1 MDWKNIKVISIYES
15 RMVVRSFVFWV
26 LMLAVIGG
34 INFLLWKT
42 LCHFYSAS
50 WSWLMHCQSFS
61 FPLVS
66 AYLYNIV
73 QALVLFFVSAEVFTR
88 EQQRGPLEAL
98 HVRPAGNR
106 ELLLGKALGMIRV
119 FLAVGLCS
127 MLVSAGIN
135 LWGSVAP
142 FSPWYYLYYFLT
154 LTLPSLVFFTGFSL
168 WVSWLTRSRGT
179 SLAILAGFLYLSAVV
194 LPGILGGLLDFTGSG
209 LSNVF
214 SVATGHVDGRTY
226 ALHRLAYLLA
236 GAGFLCWTVRLH
248 RRLPNNRG
256 GVNACL
262 GVGAGLVL
270 AGALVLCVPLSSRL
284 AEGKVREA
292 YRKAF
297 RRHGGET
304 HFRVTRHDIT
314 VEQQGGSI
322 RGTSELTLRNTG
334 GQSRERLVLYLNPGF
349 TVEGIEESGR
359 SLSFR
364 RDGQVLLVDRSL
376 AAGDSV
382 RLRLRYGGEL
392 DERVAYL
399 ELGDEA
405 YHDTKR
411 GNNFFHLGRRHALVG
426 DDALVLVPELLW
438 YPVAVSPVNPVS
450 PVLTGRD
457 YTLYRLRVVRPRQ
470 RVILSQG
477 DGVRRGDTV
486 EFFPPRPLEGL
497 TLCGG
502 DYEKKSVKLAG
513 LQVEWYHFPGND
525 FITPLFTGIDTTKFL
540 HEINRNIIY
549 WIYGINGIIPNAP
562 THFSEVILRRDW
574 YSETEQR
581 LQIIEAPLPFVS
593 HYRSWKGRS
602 EYVQPGMLFT
612 GEHGMG
618 MYIPKY
624 NYSNPSLPKEKDAL
638 KWVVTAPFSIR
649 YLSKISNSFLYSL
662 KLYEP
667 YTGSTVST
675 NPYNALTLFAEP
687 SMTLS
692 HPAADLMLKFF
703 MIQQGGKTDNLL
715 KEQLH
720 NSRLRAYTYLQ
731 NHRLNEALQDETLSS
746 NVLQHIIDFETR
758 DLIMRVQTY
767 HPVDEFTDFLRSFY
781 TSHYGEIPLD
791 TFVIA
796 VQKTFG
802 FDFKHLLQEWEAKT
816 LTSYRIQNLK
826 VEFVEFGVH
835 MLRFRIQNVSTHSGQ
850 VIVFDRRSS
859 SVYKTH
865 TIKIQPGECKQVS
878 LQMMSSRPYLYLG
891 ISRNIPFLFELSSTQ
906 HTTDTTTGIWDIAPS
921 EFEGRT
927 EEIVVDNE
935 DSGFRLIIP
944 GDKLLRRYLVKEL
957 PYGESWGGSPPV
969 MQRWNRI
976 FSEYYQGDIIRSAHV
991 KTEGTGSFKA
1001 EWKANIPTTGTYE
1014 ILVWCPVTKIPQS
1027 PQYYTVGNNEQI
1039 FDRILLPWE
1048 AGQWTSLGE
1057 FDLEKGTS
1065 TVVLDD
1071 QLPKEKKVGYP
1082 SWWKRRIIA
1091 DAVKWVK
1098 IK

>member
-1 MDWKNIKVISIYES
+1 MHNIHLIANHEARLIS
-15 RMVVRSFVFWV
+15 RSFLFRI
-26 LMLAVIGG
+26 LCILAIGG

-61 FPLVS
+61 FPLES

-73 QALVLFFVSAEVFTR
+73 QALVLLFVSAEVFTR

-486 EFFPPRPLEGL
+486 EFCPPRPLEGL

-513 LQVEWYHFPGND
+513 LQVEWFHFPGND
-525 FITPLFTGIDTTKFL
+525 FIKLLSQGVQQEAILKPLTYKISSLASHSNEYNPFGFKIEDILLRQDWHSGEANSLRIVETPL
-540 HEINRNIIY
+540 
-549 WIYGINGIIPNAP
+549 
-562 THFSEVILRRDW
+562 S
-574 YSETEQR
+574 
-581 LQIIEAPLPFVS
+581 FVS
-593 HYRSWKGRS
+593 HYRSWKG
-602 EYVQPGMLFT
+602 EGGYVQPGIILT
-612 GEHGMG
+612 GERGMG
-618 MYIPKY
+618 MSIYYSSAKLRPLLKIMNLEKTLFESFFSENKHCDTRNPFTQKIHFDPTIKITHPNPFYARPLFLKPTTTLVSSRYKGIDRVLKRCWENLQNQAIQPPKQLQQSEFLAAIYLQEHSLEEALEDQTISPKVLQCILDMKAWDLINRLEKYISKKEFCHFLREFYLKHPGEV
-624 NYSNPSLPKEKDAL
+624 SLEVMLAETRSRLKINFDSILTAWNKRELPCFLVKDL
-638 KWVVTAPFSIR
+638 KLEQIGTGR
-649 YLSKISNSFLYSL
+649 YQRHAGSFLIQNIGTQ
-662 KLYEP
+662 
-667 YTGSTVST
+667 TGHV
-675 NPYNALTLFAEP
+675 
-687 SMTLS
+687 
-692 HPAADLMLKFF
+692 
-703 MIQQGGKTDNLL
+703 
-715 KEQLH
+715 
-720 NSRLRAYTYLQ
+720 
-731 NHRLNEALQDETLSS
+731 
-746 NVLQHIIDFETR
+746 
-758 DLIMRVQTY
+758 
-767 HPVDEFTDFLRSFY
+767 
-781 TSHYGEIPLD
+781 
-791 TFVIA
+791 
-796 VQKTFG
+796 
-802 FDFKHLLQEWEAKT
+802 
-816 LTSYRIQNLK
+816 SYRISDKQNITL
-826 VEFVEFGVH
+826 
-835 MLRFRIQNVSTHSGQ
+835 
-850 VIVFDRRSS
+850 
-859 SVYKTH
+859 
-865 TIKIQPGECKQVS
+865 QPGECKRVRIVNYGA
-878 LQMMSSRPYLYLG
+878 LVIDLG
-891 ISRNIPFLFELSSTQ
+891 VSRNIPSILAIQATKEMPTTQ
-906 HTTDTTTGIWDIAPS
+906 DTTTGVWDVSPAIFKTTPN
-921 EFEGRT
+921 
-927 EEIVVDNE
+927 EIIVDNE
-935 DSGFRLIIP
+935 DSGFSISAPKSNWLYRLFKQETFYTGIESMAPRKDCWTQLFGSFYHGKIHHSAHLKTAGQGKFTAKWTTNISIKGRYEIFVYQPDLNATSTYKTNAQYYRVSGP
-944 GDKLLRRYLVKEL
+944 GLTEKEL
-957 PYGESWGGSPPV
+957 
-969 MQRWNRI
+969 
-976 FSEYYQGDIIRSAHV
+976 
-991 KTEGTGSFKA
+991 
-1001 EWKANIPTTGTYE
+1001 
-1014 ILVWCPVTKIPQS
+1014 
-1027 PQYYTVGNNEQI
+1027 
-1039 FDRILLPWE
+1039 LLPYEKGKWI
-1048 AGQWTSLGE
+1048 SLGE
-1057 FDLEKGTS
+1057 FDLQEGIS
-1065 TVVLDD
+1065 TIILDD
-1071 QLPKEKKVGYP
+1071 RSSMKEEKKQHYY
-1082 SWWKRRIIA
+1082 RQQIIIA

-1098 IK
+1098 VK